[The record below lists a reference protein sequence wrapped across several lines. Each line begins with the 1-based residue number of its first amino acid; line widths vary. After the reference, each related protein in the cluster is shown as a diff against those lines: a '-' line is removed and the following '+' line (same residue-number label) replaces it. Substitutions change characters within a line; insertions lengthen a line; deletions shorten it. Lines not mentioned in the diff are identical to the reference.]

1 MLYRFGKA
9 ETGINEAIQ
18 HRFQAGSKHGFRSF
32 RLFFGFRIEI
42 NRNKTIHPPIRQ
54 PEIRRRPPD
63 KETGNRGNRDAGKT
77 GMRGKPGCGK
87 NRDAGKTGTREQDGA
102 ERRLPDTALFPDN
115 PGAQNPRS
123 IPDGPSTSTFQATQD
138 TPGTPIFG
146 TPRTRAGTADPKCRR
161 PCNTRHTRSRIAQV
175 RTRRASGK
183 NGSMNRNRGN

>member
-1 MLYRFGKA
+1 MLYRFWKA

-54 PEIRRRPPD
+54 PGIRRRPPD
-63 KETGNRGNRDAGKT
+63 KETVNRGNRDAGKT
-77 GMRGKPGCGK
+77 GMRKKSRHESRTEP
-87 NRDAGKTGTREQDGA
+87 NGA
-102 ERRLPDTALFPDN
+102 ERRPPDTALLPDN
-115 PGAQNPRS
+115 PGALTPPS

>member
-32 RLFFGFRIEI
+32 RLFFEFRIEI

-54 PEIRRRPPD
+54 PGIRRRPPD
-63 KETGNRGNRDAGKT
+63 KETVNRGNRDAGKA
-77 GMRGKPGCGK
+77 R
-87 NRDAGKTGTREQDGA
+87 TREQDGA
-102 ERRLPDTALFPDN
+102 ERRPPDTALFPDN
-115 PGAQNPRS
+115 PGALTPPS
-123 IPDGPSTSTFQATQD
+123 IPDGPRTSTFQATQD
-138 TPGTPIFG
+138 TPETPIFG

>member
-54 PEIRRRPPD
+54 PGIRRRPPD
-63 KETGNRGNRDAGKT
+63 KETVNRGNRDAGKA
-77 GMRGKPGCGK
+77 R
-87 NRDAGKTGTREQDGA
+87 TREQAGA
-102 ERRLPDTALFPDN
+102 ERRPPDTALFPDN
-115 PGAQNPRS
+115 PGALTPPS
-123 IPDGPSTSTFQATQD
+123 IPDGPSTSTFQATQN

-146 TPRTRAGTADPKCRR
+146 TTRTRAGTADPKCRR

>member
-54 PEIRRRPPD
+54 PGIRRRPPD
-63 KETGNRGNRDAGKT
+63 KETVNRGNRDAGKT
-77 GMRGKPGCGK
+77 GMRKKSGHESRTEPNGGC
-87 NRDAGKTGTREQDGA
+87 RIQPSFRTTRAHRTLGA
-102 ERRLPDTALFPDN
+102 SRMARVPQLSRR
-115 PGAQNPRS
+115 R
-123 IPDGPSTSTFQATQD
+123 
-138 TPGTPIFG
+138 
-146 TPRTRAGTADPKCRR
+146 RTLRAGTADPKCRR